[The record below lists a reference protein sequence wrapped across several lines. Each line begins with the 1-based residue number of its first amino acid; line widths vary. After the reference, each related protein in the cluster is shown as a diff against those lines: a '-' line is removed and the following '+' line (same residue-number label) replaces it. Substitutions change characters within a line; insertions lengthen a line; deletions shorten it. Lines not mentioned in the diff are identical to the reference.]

1 MTTTDPYNA
10 VITER
15 FDLNE
20 DLAVLRVRPES
31 GPVPPFEPGQ
41 VASLGLIDPDQSID
55 PNSPRAGRSR
65 GPKMIR
71 RAYSIASPP
80 QQREYLEFY
89 LVRIRGGALTN
100 LLWSMNVGDRL
111 WMSEK
116 IVGSFTL
123 EDVPAD
129 KTLVMVA
136 TGTGLAPFRS
146 MYLAHRHTDRWQ
158 HFILLEGC
166 RHVRDLGYRA
176 DFEQYAGED
185 PTLIYVPTITREDWP
200 GRRGRVTELLEPG
213 RFHEVTGHALDP
225 ATCHV
230 FLCGNPDMVDDSE
243 QLLLPHG
250 FVTRDRQHPDGNLHF
265 ERYW

>member
-10 VITER
+10 IITER
-15 FDLNE
+15 IDLNE
-20 DLAVLRVRPES
+20 DLAVMRVRPDSEQT
-31 GPVPPFEPGQ
+31 PPFEPGQ
-41 VASLGLIDPDQSID
+41 VVSLGLIDPDQSVD
-55 PNSPRAGRSR
+55 PDSPRAGRSR

-80 QQREYLEFY
+80 GQHDYLEFY
-89 LVRIRGGALTN
+89 LVRIRGGSLTT
-100 LLWSMNVGDRL
+100 LLWTMKPGDRL

-123 EDVPAD
+123 EGVPDD

-146 MYLAHRHTDRWQ
+146 MYLAYRRTQRWK

-176 DFEQYAGED
+176 DFERYASED
-185 PTLIYVPTITREDWP
+185 PTLRYVSTITREDWP
-200 GRRGRVTELLEPG
+200 GRRGRVTELLDPA
-213 RFHEVTGHALDP
+213 RFQQVTGHALDP
-225 ATCHV
+225 AQCHV
-230 FLCGNPDMVDDSE
+230 FLCGNPDMVDDCE
-243 QLLLPHG
+243 QLLLPQG
-250 FVTRDRQHPDGNLHF
+250 FITRDRQHPDGNLHF